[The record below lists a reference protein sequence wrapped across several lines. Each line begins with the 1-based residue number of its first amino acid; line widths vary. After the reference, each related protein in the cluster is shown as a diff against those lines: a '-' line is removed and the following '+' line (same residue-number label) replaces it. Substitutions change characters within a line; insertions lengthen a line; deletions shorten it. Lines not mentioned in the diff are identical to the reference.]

1 MISTARLLT
10 YLVWLGTTI
19 LWGTTWV
26 VIRIGL
32 QDLSPLAF
40 AAARTT
46 LAALVIF
53 LVAHFLARADR
64 PQSHEI
70 RFWML
75 IGVLQLGFPY
85 ALIFWAEQSIS
96 AGLTATLFATFPAF
110 TVVIAHLLLDDEPM
124 SWIKMGGA
132 MLAFCGVAVLVGPD
146 RGTNP
151 PSIWPVLAVMTAAA
165 SGAFAA
171 VVVRRH
177 GRETSTLWLTTIQIS
192 SAALFLI
199 LLMALLEPQI
209 QVHVTPRAIWSVV
222 YLGIVVTIG
231 CYLGVFWLLKRMD
244 VTLVSMSV
252 GGEAVI
258 SVFLGA
264 SLLGESLGMRAIV
277 GLALVVLS
285 VVLVSLQSKL
295 SFGPSA

>member
-1 MISTARLLT
+1 
-10 YLVWLGTTI
+10 
-19 LWGTTWV
+19 
-26 VIRIGL
+26 
-32 QDLSPLAF
+32 
-40 AAARTT
+40 
-46 LAALVIF
+46 
-53 LVAHFLARADR
+53 
-64 PQSHEI
+64 
-70 RFWML
+70 
-75 IGVLQLGFPY
+75 
-85 ALIFWAEQSIS
+85 
-96 AGLTATLFATFPAF
+96 
-110 TVVIAHLLLDDEPM
+110 
-124 SWIKMGGA
+124 MGGA
-132 MLAFCGVAVLVGPD
+132 LLAFCGVAVLVGPD
-146 RGTNP
+146 RGTTP

-171 VVVRRH
+171 VIVRRH
-177 GRETSTLWLTTIQIS
+177 GRETSTLWLTTLQIS

-199 LLMALLEPQI
+199 LLMVLLEPQI

-264 SLLGESLGMRAIV
+264 TLLGEALGVRAIA

-285 VVLVSLQSKL
+285 VVLVSLRSKL
-295 SFGPSA
+295 SFGTSA